1 MQFKHTKLSNG
12 LTIIAELN
20 ENAYSASIG
29 FFVRTG
35 SRNESAEILGA
46 SHFLEHLVFK
56 GSESLSAIDV
66 NCRLDELG
74 ADGNAFTENEQTVFH
89 ITLLPEFIGDAIELF
104 GDILRP
110 AFREKDFKMEKQV
123 ILEEIR
129 MYCDQPPFGADNIVR
144 KNFFGNHPLA
154 NSVLGE
160 ESTTSKL
167 SVEQLKS
174 YHAARYSPDNIVVV
188 GTGKIEFD
196 YFCNCVKKV
205 FGKWEISSSKSDIG
219 DRHYRIC
226 GASGFHKLTKKS
238 ASQQYTMLLSDAP
251 SGVDSDFFAALIL
264 TDIIGDSAGSRFYWE
279 FIDNGIAETACMSI
293 HEYSDNGFFGTA
305 LVSEPENAQKIIN
318 DVKKI
323 FVTIIQEGITQ
334 DELERAKNKA
344 LTRIVIGSEGS
355 DGRLFTIGGDWLM
368 TGKYKTLKQ
377 ESDLI
382 RNITIE
388 DIRNVLKKYPLDK
401 SLIMTI
407 GPTK

>member
-1 MQFKHTKLSNG
+1 MQFRHTKLSNG

-89 ITLLPEFIGDAIELF
+89 ITILPEIIDEAITLF

-110 AFREKDFKMEKQV
+110 AFREQDFKMEKQV

-144 KNFFGNHPLA
+144 KIFFNDHPLS

-160 ESTTSKL
+160 EATVSKL

-196 YFCNCVKKV
+196 YFCECVKKV
-205 FGKWEISSSKSDIG
+205 CGKWEISSTRNDIG
-219 DRHYRIC
+219 DRRYRIG

-251 SGVDSDFFAALIL
+251 SGVDTDFFPSLIL

-279 FIDNGIAETACMSI
+279 FIDNGIAETASMSI

-305 LVSEPENAQKIIN
+305 LVSEPKTAKKIIN
-318 DVKKI
+318 SVQEL
-323 FVTIIQEGITQ
+323 FVTIIRDGITS

-368 TGKYKTLKQ
+368 TGKYRTLKQ

-382 RNITIE
+382 RNITID
-388 DIRNVLKKYPLDK
+388 DIRATLKKYSLTKP
-401 SLIMTI
+401 LIMTI
-407 GPTK
+407 GPK